1 MFSKLYP
8 TKNLQNIQ
16 LLCLDTTGITC
27 YKICNDDHYKVL
39 QKIRI
44 RLWNLKRS
52 CETAMTMKMAV
63 LFQDLDVP
71 LFLQQIENAQTSLNL
86 RDEQLQNS
94 NCSTIVLSQ
103 PPSGRSTQRARS
115 AFLMSSPEV
124 KLNWALDFR
133 AVKLAHGEHQ

>member
-1 MFSKLYP
+1 
-8 TKNLQNIQ
+8 
-16 LLCLDTTGITC
+16 
-27 YKICNDDHYKVL
+27 
-39 QKIRI
+39 
-44 RLWNLKRS
+44 
-52 CETAMTMKMAV
+52 MTMKMAV

-71 LFLQQIENAQTSLNL
+71 LFLQQIENAQTSINL
-86 RDEQLQNS
+86 RDEQLQKS

-133 AVKLAHGEHQ
+133 AVKLAHGEHQRKFSQIPFYNRKGKVLSGG